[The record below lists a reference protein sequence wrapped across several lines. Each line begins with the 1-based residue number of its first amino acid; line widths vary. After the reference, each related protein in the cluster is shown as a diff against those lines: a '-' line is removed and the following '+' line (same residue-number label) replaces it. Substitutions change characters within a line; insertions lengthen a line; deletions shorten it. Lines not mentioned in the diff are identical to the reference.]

1 MASAPS
7 SKMGGGEKNL
17 VKGLSGGSKK
27 FDFRERER
35 SYYGAGSFLEGLQGK
50 NKVAKKIESCIIVA

>member
-27 FDFRERER
+27 FDFREREVVLWGR
-35 SYYGAGSFLEGLQGK
+35 FIFGGAAGK
-50 NKVAKKIESCIIVA
+50 K